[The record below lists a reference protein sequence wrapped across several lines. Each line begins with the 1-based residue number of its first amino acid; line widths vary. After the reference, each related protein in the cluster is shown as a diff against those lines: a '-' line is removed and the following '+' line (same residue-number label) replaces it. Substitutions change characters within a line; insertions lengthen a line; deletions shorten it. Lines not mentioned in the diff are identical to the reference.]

1 MKIYTLMVNTLWNAP
16 EKVTSTPKG
25 SSSST
30 LKKIVAAAI
39 ALTLSGEPTEAKAYN
54 KQEFST
60 EMVANVP
67 WEISPMTENVEQ
79 TSVPD
84 YYNKA
89 LNWVRKYY
97 PEYEEYFKDIIKQ
110 IKWAWRYE
118 EYLLNKEIKSNLWIS
133 WSLLKNEKE
142 TITTIL
148 ISLEKAVWKKNLKT
162 KIWITED
169 SDINEISDDIINW
182 YITKYERIKKNLKNF
197 EQEIDNLIK
206 KGETQ
211 WIDIWIEYISISEK
225 YMRILKDL
233 YIEFWFIKNSKSAQD
248 RVKQYIVTLNKTG
261 KKPNQIWQKYI
272 DEYNKIKN

>member
-1 MKIYTLMVNTLWNAP
+1 MVNTLWNTP

-25 SSSST
+25 SSSSA

-39 ALTLSGEPTEAKAYN
+39 ALTLSGQPAEAKTYN

-67 WEISPMTENVEQ
+67 WTVSPMTENVEQ
-79 TSVPD
+79 SSVPD

-97 PEYEEYFKDIIKQ
+97 PEYEEYFKEIIKW
-110 IKWAWRYE
+110 IKWMWKYE
-118 EYLLNKEIKSNLWIS
+118 EYIFNKEMNKNIEISSNILG
-133 WSLLKNEKE
+133 NEKE
-142 TITTIL
+142 IITTIL
-148 ISLEKAVWKKNLKT
+148 ISLEKAKWKDFFET

-169 SDINEISDDIINW
+169 SDINYISNRILKWFIE
-182 YITKYERIKKNLKNF
+182 KYEKTRKNLDNF
-197 EQEIDNLIK
+197 EQEINNLTK
-206 KGETQ
+206 KWKTE
-211 WIDIWIEYISISEK
+211 WIDIWNEYIAISEK
-225 YMRILKDL
+225 YMRLLRDL
-233 YIEFWFIKNSKSAQD
+233 YIEFWQIRNSREAQN
-248 RVKQYIVTLNKTG
+248 RVNQYIETLKETG